1 MTPKLTTLNEWQ
13 ELKSHFKEIQKISIK
28 ELFAQNNDRV
38 QKLTFQESGYYFDLS
53 KNLVNQNTMSLLV
66 NLARKLNLEEEID
79 NMFSGAKIN
88 RTENRSV
95 LHTALRNVNDAEHM
109 VDGKNILENV
119 NQELQKMES
128 FVASVHNGTF
138 KGYTNKKIKNIVNIG
153 IGGSNLGPLMV
164 YEGLKHY
171 AIEDL
176 NIQFVS
182 NIDGT
187 HITETVKTLDPET
200 TLFIVCSK
208 TFTTQETMVNA
219 FTARKWLQD
228 HYQTE
233 QATKNHFVAVST
245 NLEKVMDFGIG
256 QDNIFQF
263 WNWVGGRYSLTSA
276 IGLSL
281 MLGLGTENFNSLR
294 AGFHQMDQHFKNT
307 NLENNLPVLLGLIGV
322 WYNNFFNAETHAIIP
337 YDQYLKYLPAY
348 LQQTDMESNGKYTDR
363 NGEYVNYQTGPIVWG
378 EPGTDGQHAFFQLIH
393 QGTKKIP
400 CDFIGY
406 LKPLHNLHHHHE
418 ILLANF
424 FAQQEALA
432 FGKTEAEVANEN
444 IEPAL
449 VPFRTFQGNNPSTC
463 ILGEKL
469 TPASLGALIALYEH
483 KVFVQGIIW
492 NIYSFDQWGVEL
504 GKQLASKILT
514 EIKNG
519 SINRHQ
525 HDDSTN
531 QLLQYCLKNR

>member
-1 MTPKLTTLNEWQ
+1 MTLVPTTQNEWH
-13 ELKSHFKEIQKISIK
+13 ELKNHFKEIHKTSLK
-28 ELFAQNNDRV
+28 EFFTQNKKRV
-38 QKLTFQESGYYFDLS
+38 KNFTFEVSDYYFDLS
-53 KNLVNQNTMSLLV
+53 KNLLNLKTISLLID
-66 NLARKLNLEEEID
+66 LARKLNLEQEIE

-95 LHTALRNVNDAEHM
+95 LHTALRNVNDSEHL

-119 NQELQKMES
+119 NNEIKKMES
-128 FVASVHNGTF
+128 FVESIHNGSF
-138 KGYTNKKIKNIVNIG
+138 KGHSNKKIKNVINIG

-171 AIEDL
+171 AVKDIDV
-176 NIQFVS
+176 QFIS

-187 HITETVKTLDPET
+187 HFTETVKNLDPEA
-200 TLFIVCSK
+200 TLFIICSK

-219 FTARKWLQD
+219 FTARKWIQD
-228 HYQTE
+228 HYHTE

-245 NLEKVMDFGIG
+245 NIEKVMEFGIG

-263 WNWVGGRYSLTSA
+263 WDWVGGRYSLTSA

-281 MLGLGTENFNSLR
+281 MMGLGTENFKSLR
-294 AGFHQMDQHFKNT
+294 SGFYQMDQHFKNT
-307 NLENNLPVLLGLIGV
+307 NLENNIPVLLALLGV

-363 NGEYVNYQTGPIVWG
+363 NGAYVNYQTGPIVWG

-406 LKPLHNLHHHHE
+406 IKPLHDLNHHHE

-432 FGKTEAEVANEN
+432 FGKTEAEVANEK
-444 IEPAL
+444 IEPSL
-449 VPFRTFQGNNPSTC
+449 VPFRTFHGSNPSTC
-463 ILGEKL
+463 ILGKKL

-504 GKQLASKILT
+504 GKQLASRILT

-519 SINRHQ
+519 SINSQH

-531 QLLQYCLKNR
+531 QLLRYCLKNL

>member
-1 MTPKLTTLNEWQ
+1 MTPVPTTQNEWH
-13 ELKSHFKEIQKISIK
+13 ELKNHFKEIHKISLK
-28 ELFAQNNDRV
+28 EFFAQNKKRV
-38 QKLTFQESGYYFDLS
+38 KNFTFEASGYYFDLS
-53 KNLVNQNTMSLLV
+53 KNLLNQKTISLLID
-66 NLARKLNLEEEID
+66 LARKQNLEQEIE

-95 LHTALRNVNDAEHM
+95 LHTALRNVNDSEHM
-109 VDGKNILENV
+109 VDGQNILENV
-119 NQELQKMES
+119 NNEIKKMAS
-128 FVASVHNGTF
+128 FVESIHNGSF
-138 KGYTNKKIKNIVNIG
+138 KGHTNKKIKNVVNIG

-171 AIEDL
+171 AIED
-176 NIQFVS
+176 IDVQFIS

-187 HITETVKTLDPET
+187 HFTETVKNLDPEA
-200 TLFIVCSK
+200 TLFIICSK

-219 FTARKWLQD
+219 FTARKWIQD
-228 HYQTE
+228 HYHTE

-245 NLEKVMDFGIG
+245 NIEKVMEFGIG
-256 QDNIFQF
+256 QDNMFQF
-263 WNWVGGRYSLTSA
+263 WDWVGGRYSLTSA

-294 AGFHQMDQHFKNT
+294 TGFYQMDQHFKNT
-307 NLENNLPVLLGLIGV
+307 NLENNIPVLLALLGV

-406 LKPLHNLHHHHE
+406 IKPLHDLNHHHE

-432 FGKTEAEVANEN
+432 FGKTEAEVANEK
-444 IEPAL
+444 IEPSL
-449 VPFRTFQGNNPSTC
+449 IPFRTFHGSNPSTC

-504 GKQLASKILT
+504 GKQLASRILT

-519 SINRHQ
+519 SINSQH

-531 QLLQYCLKNR
+531 QLLRYCLKNL